1 MLTTTL
7 LPGTTWALQRAV
19 LEHLVEQAR
28 LDTAGLEAAVA
39 ALSRSRPVGRSR
51 QQVAV
56 LPIVGLLFPR
66 GTSLLAQ
73 ILGATSLEETGRELR
88 TLAADESVGAIVLD
102 MDTPGG
108 MVEGTTEFAAEVRRA
123 REQKPVVAVANFVA
137 ASAGYWIAASAT
149 EVVAAPSAKV
159 GSIGV
164 FALHDDRSKALE
176 AEGVTRTVISA
187 GKHKVEGNELGPL
200 SDEARATAQALVDEA
215 YGQFVADV
223 ATGRGVSVSAV
234 RDGGFGEGRA
244 LSARKALE
252 AGMVDRIETLDQ
264 TIARVVGQP
273 PARRLSPGS
282 SRRARQVAAMA
293 AMATPQPTQ
302 MTTGH
307 SAAQRRRA
315 TQRALL
321 GCG

>member
-1 MLTTTL
+1 MQYELIVSHAL
-7 LPGTTWALQRAV
+7 AHPWALLNEMGPVVAQILAGRMVGESLAT
-19 LEHLVEQAR
+19 EEIQAKIGDAR
-28 LDTAGLEAAVA
+28 
-39 ALSRSRPVGRSR
+39 RPVGRVKGD
-51 QQVAV
+51 VAV
-56 LPIVGLLFPR
+56 LPIFGMTFPR
-66 GTSLLAQ
+66 ANMMTEVS
-73 ILGATSLEETGRELR
+73 GATSLEVQGHA
-88 TLAADESVGAIVLD
+88 LAALGADESVGAVVLD

-164 FALHDDRSKALE
+164 FALHADRSKALE

-234 RDGGFGEGRA
+234 RDGFGEGKIVSANDA
-244 LSARKALE
+244 LKL
-252 AGMVDRIETLDQ
+252 GMVDRIATLDE
-264 TIARVVGQP
+264 TIARLTGQ
-273 PARRLSPGS
+273 GKQ
-282 SRRARQVAAMA
+282 SRRAAA
-293 AMATPQPTQ
+293 
-302 MTTGH
+302 G
-307 SAAQRRRA
+307 QRSRRA
-315 TQRALL
+315 ARALV
-321 GCG
+321 GA